1 MISEDFDFV
10 ENDIEVTVIS
20 VQNLEE
26 KIYRV

>member
-26 KIYRV
+26 KIYSV